1 MPFPIHEY
9 LQIEQTEDGN
19 VELTLSGRL
28 SFSTVEP
35 LRNEIEKALKK
46 RREVKVTVHLDQVEY
61 IDSAGAALLFHIKR
75 YCRKRDCET
84 VRGRSNVTV
93 EEALKLFDLEK
104 IPEIKLSPEK
114 SGNIIVYSGKL
125 FIKSAQEFIELS
137 LFIGRVFLALMWS
150 LRHPGRFRWG
160 EIIYLSQRTGA
171 EALPIVGLLSLLIG
185 LVSAFS
191 SAVQLRQFGANIYIA
206 DLIGIGMTREM
217 GPLITAILITGRSGS
232 AFAAEIGTMKISDE
246 IDALTV
252 MGIDPHHYLA
262 LPRIIAVMLMM
273 PLLTLF
279 SDLFGI
285 AGGLFISV
293 ATLDLTPTAFMNQLG
308 GAIGLWDVASG
319 LLKAFVFG
327 ILVAGT
333 GCFRG
338 LQTYGGALA
347 VGKSTTSSV
356 VSGIFLIVA
365 ADSAFAIVFHY
376 LGLM

>member
-1 MPFPIHEY
+1 LSFPINEH
-9 LQIEQTEDGN
+9 LQIEQREDGA
-19 VELTLSGRL
+19 VEIELSGRL
-28 SFSTVEP
+28 SYETVEP
-35 LRNEIEKALKK
+35 LRRELERWLKK
-46 RREVKVTVHLDQVEY
+46 RRGLQVTVHLDQVEY

-75 YCRKRDCET
+75 LCQRRECET
-84 VRGRSNVTV
+84 IRGRSNAQV
-93 EEALKLFDLEK
+93 EEALKLFDLDK
-104 IPEIKLSPEK
+104 IPEAPALREK
-114 SGNIIVYSGKL
+114 PGNIIS
-125 FIKSAQEFIELS
+125 SAGQGFLKAAGEFTELS
-137 LFIGRVFLALMWS
+137 SYIGRVFLALLWS
-150 LRHPGRFRWG
+150 AAHPARFRWR
-160 EIIYLSQRTGA
+160 EIIYLCQRAGA
-171 EALPIVGLLSLLIG
+171 EALPIVGLLSMLIG

-191 SAVQLRQFGANIYIA
+191 SAVQLRQVGANIYIA

-217 GPLITAILITGRSGS
+217 GPLITAILLTGRSGS

-252 MGIDPHHYLA
+252 MGIDPHLYLA
-262 LPRIIAVMLMM
+262 LPRIIAVMLVM

-285 AGGLFISV
+285 AGGLLISV
-293 ATLDLTPTAFMNQLG
+293 TTLDLTPTVFLNELR
-308 GAIGLWDVASG
+308 GAIGLWDVSSG
-319 LLKAFVFG
+319 LLKSFVFG

>member
-1 MPFPIHEY
+1 MSFPIHEY

-19 VELTLSGRL
+19 VELTLSGQL
-28 SFSTVEP
+28 SFSTAEP
-35 LRNEIEKALKK
+35 LRAEIEKSLKK
-46 RREVKVTVHLDQVEY
+46 RREVKVTVHLDKVEY

-75 YCRKRDCET
+75 FCQRRECET
-84 VRGRSNVTV
+84 IRGRSNVQV

-104 IPEIKLSPEK
+104 IPELKLTPEK
-114 SGNIIVYSGKL
+114 SGNMIVYSGRI
-125 FIKSAQEFIELS
+125 FIKFALEFIELS
-137 LFIGRVFLALMWS
+137 LFIGRVFLALIWS
-150 LRHPGRFRWG
+150 IFHPGRFRWG
-160 EIIYLSQRTGA
+160 EIIYLCQRTGA

-252 MGIDPHHYLA
+252 MGINPYHYLA

-293 ATLDLTPTAFMNQLG
+293 TTLDLTPTAFMNQLG